1 MSIDKI
7 RNIGLD
13 KLVTQV
19 YDFDSLTTD
28 ELMCKFAQKINIIIE
43 HFNYLDKQCQN
54 NNESMKLKLE
64 YLLNQGLEEQVARSL
79 MELINNGTLGNLI
92 NQSLLTDIY
101 DKVGD
106 IQDEVNDQ
114 LKQTAKQDDLVV
126 LRNRVDGLSKLEEG
140 STTGDAELID
150 GRIGGDGI
158 TYETLGQSIRT
169 QVDRL
174 NKGLFTDVQY
184 NKLNL
189 TFVEGYY
196 NLKGEI
202 VNGAANFRAE
212 INVEVGETYKI
223 QGASFWQMP
232 MYVFLDVSRV
242 FKFSVPSTAT
252 SEEYE
257 KEINITEPGILVI
270 NYTTSR
276 NGSGE
281 EYKPKCY
288 KKIYNS
294 KFNEVNNEITTV
306 KNSVESNTKAINNN
320 SSMINDVK
328 DLLTDNNYKEINM
341 TFENGAININ
351 GNILNDS
358 AYYHYDVKINTLIK
372 YKVTGYNFWQMPLY
386 AILDKDGKILECY
399 PKSSQESF
407 YIEKEITSFPVG
419 AVTLRVN
426 YSTNVSGTGNEYKSK
441 CYKTNGLLEQ
451 NNPLANLGKTNVLTS
466 IFDKYGII
474 GDSLS
479 SGAQDT
485 ENGSNAVDMP
495 KFSWATFL
503 EKATGCE
510 TVRLS
515 KGGLQLKNWH
525 TIMEAKAR
533 LEENKCPAYII
544 MIGHND
550 TTSPAGSI
558 SDVDLANLS
567 NSSDTT
573 QFGMY
578 GRLIG
583 TLRDI
588 SPNCRIFCVT
598 YPIYYV
604 ENYGTND
611 IARTLPKH
619 IDNCYCVDLWA
630 NDENRKT
637 ETNTSFAVPN
647 PYFSKLHGTVLGY
660 KHWAD
665 IINSCIDYIIRQNLS
680 DFADIGY
687 INTDYS
693 FE

>member
-1 MSIDKI
+1 MASIQNYLNEIKSAVFGKDVRQAIHDAIEECYNTASIDHDNANMEVKLA
-7 RNIGLD
+7 RGTHNTLNDRLEANEEKQENFSEQLD
-13 KLVTQV
+13 TK
-19 YDFDSLTTD
+19 
-28 ELMCKFAQKINIIIE
+28 
-43 HFNYLDKQCQN
+43 
-54 NNESMKLKLE
+54 
-64 YLLNQGLEEQVARSL
+64 
-79 MELINNGTLGNLI
+79 
-92 NQSLLTDIY
+92 
-101 DKVGD
+101 
-106 IQDEVNDQ
+106 
-114 LKQTAKQDDLVV
+114 AKQIDLEIE
-126 LRNRVDGLSKLEEG
+126 RNRIDAFTRLEEG

-150 GRIGGDGI
+150 GREGAEGI
-158 TYETLGQSIRT
+158 TYKTLGQSIRT
-169 QVDRL
+169 QVGRI
-174 NKGLFTDVQY
+174 NKELFLDTEF
-184 NKLNL
+184 NKLDL
-189 TFVEGYY
+189 TFIEGYY

-202 VNGAANFRAE
+202 VNGSSNFRAE
-212 INVEVGETYKI
+212 IKVKVGESYKI

-232 MYVFLDVSRV
+232 MYVLLDGNGA
-242 FKFSVPSTAT
+242 FKSSFPSSAT
-252 SEEYE
+252 NEEYE
-257 KEINITEPGILVI
+257 REINITETGTLVI

-276 NGSGE
+276 SGSGE

-294 KFNEVNNEITTV
+294 KFNEVENKITSV
-306 KNSVESNTKAINNN
+306 KNTVENNVVEIKNN
-320 SSMINDVK
+320 SNRLNDIK
-328 DLLTDNNYKEINM
+328 DLITDNKYKEIDI

-351 GNILNDS
+351 GGNLNDTN
-358 AYYHYDVKINTLIK
+358 YYHYDIKINSLLN

-399 PKSSQESF
+399 PKTTQEAF
-407 YIEKEITSFPVG
+407 YIEKEITSFPTG

-426 YSTNVSGTGNEYKSK
+426 YTPNVSGTGEEYKSK
-441 CYKTNGLLEQ
+441 CYKTNTIFKQ
-451 NNPLANLGKTNVLTS
+451 QDSPLANLGKTNVLTS

-485 ENGSNAVDMP
+485 ENGGNAVDMP

-525 TIMEAKAR
+525 SIMESKAR
-533 LEENKCPAYII
+533 LEENKCPVYII
-544 MIGHND
+544 MLGHND
-550 TTSPAGSI
+550 TASDTGSI
-558 SDVDLANLS
+558 SDVDLTNLS
-567 NSSDTT
+567 NSSNTT

-588 SPNCRIFCVT
+588 SPDCRIFCVT

-611 IARTLPKH
+611 IARTLPNY
-619 IDNCYCVDLWA
+619 IDNCYCVDLW
-630 NDENRKT
+630 NYDENRKT
-637 ETNTSFAVPN
+637 ESNTSFATPN

-665 IINSCIDYIIRQNLS
+665 IINSYIDYIIRHNLS

-687 INTDYS
+687 INTEYS
-693 FE
+693 FD